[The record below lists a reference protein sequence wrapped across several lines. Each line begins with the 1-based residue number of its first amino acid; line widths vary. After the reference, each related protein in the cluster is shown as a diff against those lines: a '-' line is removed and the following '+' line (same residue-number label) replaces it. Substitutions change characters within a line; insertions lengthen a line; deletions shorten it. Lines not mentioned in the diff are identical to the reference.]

1 MRALL
6 DVNVLLALFDRDH
19 VLHERARQWFEQE
32 IRQGW
37 ASCATT
43 QNGFVRILSQPGY
56 PKPVSTWQALR
67 LLTGATA
74 AGYHEYWPSEVSI
87 LDDTIFDR
95 SRIHGPRQLTDVYLL
110 GLAVHHGGRFV
121 TFDRTIALAA
131 VRLARPDNLVVL

>member
-74 AGYHEYWPSEVSI
+74 AGYHEYWPGEVSI

-95 SRIHGPRQLTDVYLL
+95 SRIH